1 MEKSLNKP
9 QPALQQKRTKMINKK
24 LIFESAPIIGLLGL
38 IAAYYWISG
47 GNISLYNIEIII
59 NQSVILTVVAIG
71 AVFIF
76 SLGSFDISLGASMAV
91 SGMVGVMAYNQ
102 TNSFL
107 IMLTVCLIT
116 GAIIGLINSLLSAL
130 FNLPAFV
137 STIAMLSILTSLV
150 DLILDGNTNIK
161 LMGSTTEIDNIFIKL
176 LISILFFSVAYY
188 LFSKTAVGRKNKFL
202 GSNPIAASQT
212 GISIIKQT
220 IYSFCFSGV
229 GVGLAAF
236 LTILRAP
243 TLSKATGSSIG
254 MDVLIAIV
262 FGGMS
267 VSGGARS
274 KVGAS
279 VIGALSI
286 TVLNQVLLVLGASF
300 GMTQLVKGMMFLT
313 VVFVATLNY
322 RTKLLPR

>member
-1 MEKSLNKP
+1 MEKTIDKDVPTQKRKKLLNK
-9 QPALQQKRTKMINKK
+9 KI
-24 LIFESAPIIGLLGL
+24 IFESAPIIGLICLVS
-38 IAAYYWISG
+38 AYIGVSN
-47 GNISLYNIEIII
+47 GNVSLYNLEIII

-91 SGMVGVMAYNQ
+91 SGMIGVMVYNL
-102 TNSFL
+102 TESFA
-107 IMLTVCLIT
+107 IMLLACVAAGVLVGTV
-116 GAIIGLINSLLSAL
+116 NSLLSAI

-137 STIAMLSILTSLV
+137 STIAMLSILSSLV
-150 DLILDGNTNIK
+150 DLILDGNNNIK
-161 LMGSTTEIDNIFIKL
+161 LIGSTAAIDNLLVKLFIL
-176 LISILFFSVAYY
+176 VVFFAIAFY
-188 LFSKTAVGRKNKFL
+188 LFNKTAIGRKNKFL
-202 GSNPIAASQT
+202 GSNQIAASQT
-212 GISIIKQT
+212 GVSIVKQT
-220 IYSFCFSGV
+220 IYSFCFSGL

-243 TLSKATGSSIG
+243 TLSKSTGGSIG

-267 VSGGARS
+267 VSGGSRS
-274 KVGAS
+274 KIGAS
-279 VIGALSI
+279 IIGALSI

-300 GMTQLVKGMMFLT
+300 GMTQLIKGVIFLA

>member
-1 MEKSLNKP
+1 MEKEEFRE
-9 QPALQQKRTKMINKK
+9 KRKQLFNKK
-24 LIFESAPIIGLLGL
+24 LIFESAPFIGLLGL
-38 IAAYYWISG
+38 LLAYVWISG
-47 GNISLYNIEIII
+47 GNITLYNLEIII

-91 SGMVGVMAYNQ
+91 SGMLGVLAYNR
-102 TNSFL
+102 TESFVVML
-107 IMLTVCLIT
+107 IVCLVAGVIV
-116 GAIIGLINSLLSAL
+116 GLVNSLLSAI

-137 STIAMLSILTSLV
+137 STIAMLSILTALV

-161 LMGSTTEIDNIFIKL
+161 LAGSTTELDNLFVKL
-176 LISILFFSVAYY
+176 LILIIFFAAAVY
-188 LFSKTAVGRKNKFL
+188 LFNKTAVGRKNKFL
-202 GSNPIAASQT
+202 GSNQVAASQT
-212 GISIIKQT
+212 GISIVKQT
-220 IYSFCFSGV
+220 LYSFCFSGL

-243 TLSKATGSSIG
+243 TLSKSTGGSIG

-279 VIGALSI
+279 LVGALSI
-286 TVLNQVLLVLGASF
+286 TVLNQVLLLLGASF
-300 GMTQLVKGMMFLT
+300 GMTQLIKGIMFLA
-313 VVFVATLNY
+313 VVFIATLNY

>member
-1 MEKSLNKP
+1 
-9 QPALQQKRTKMINKK
+9 
-24 LIFESAPIIGLLGL
+24 
-38 IAAYYWISG
+38 
-47 GNISLYNIEIII
+47 
-59 NQSVILTVVAIG
+59 
-71 AVFIF
+71 
-76 SLGSFDISLGASMAV
+76 
-91 SGMVGVMAYNQ
+91 MV
-102 TNSFL
+102 
-107 IMLTVCLIT
+107 
-116 GAIIGLINSLLSAL
+116 NSLLSAI

-150 DLILDGNTNIK
+150 DIILDGNTNIS
-161 LMGSTTEIDNIFIKL
+161 LAGSTMAIDNLVVKL
-176 LISILFFSVAYY
+176 VILIGFFAIAFY
-188 LFSKTAVGRKNKFL
+188 LFNKTAVGRKNKFL
-202 GSNPIAASQT
+202 GSNPVAGSQT
-212 GISIIKQT
+212 GISIVKQT

-243 TLSKATGSSIG
+243 TLSKSTGGSIG

-274 KVGAS
+274 KIGAS
-279 VIGALSI
+279 IVGGLSI

-300 GMTQLVKGMMFLT
+300 GMTQLIKGVMFLA
-313 VVFVATLNY
+313 VVFVASLNY

>member
-1 MEKSLNKP
+1 MESQLVKKMP
-9 QPALQQKRTKMINKK
+9 TKKKFNKK
-24 LIFESAPIIGLLGL
+24 IIFDSAPIIGLLGL
-38 IAAYYWISG
+38 IALYVWISG
-47 GNISLYNIEIII
+47 GNISLYNVEIII

-76 SLGSFDISLGASMAV
+76 SLGSFDISLGASLAV
-91 SGMVGVMAYNQ
+91 SSMVGVLSYNK
-102 TNSFL
+102 TESFL
-107 IMLTVCLIT
+107 IMMLACVACGTIV
-116 GAIIGLINSLLSAL
+116 GGINSLLSAV

-150 DLILDGNTNIK
+150 DLILDGNTNLKLNGQTGELDNLVIK
-161 LMGSTTEIDNIFIKL
+161 VII
-176 LISILFFSVAYY
+176 LIVFFSVAYY
-188 LFSKTAVGRKNKFL
+188 LFNKTAVGRKNKFF
-202 GSNPIAASQT
+202 GSNSLAASQT
-212 GISIIKQT
+212 GISIVKQT
-220 IYSFCFSGV
+220 LYSFCFAGI

-243 TLSKATGSSIG
+243 TLSKATGGSIG

-274 KVGAS
+274 KVGAAL
-279 VIGALSI
+279 VGALSI

-300 GMTQLVKGMMFLT
+300 GMTQLVKGLMFLA

>member
-1 MEKSLNKP
+1 MEEPIYKNVEINERKKRLN
-9 QPALQQKRTKMINKK
+9 RK
-24 LIFESAPIIGLLGL
+24 LIFESAPFIGLIGL
-38 IAAYYWISG
+38 ILAYVAVSG
-47 GNISLYNIEIII
+47 GNISFYNLEIII

-91 SGMVGVMAYNQ
+91 SGMIGVIVFNKTESFAIMLIACLVVGVLVGM
-102 TNSFL
+102 
-107 IMLTVCLIT
+107 V
-116 GAIIGLINSLLSAL
+116 NSLLSAI

-150 DLILDGNTNIK
+150 DLILDGNTNIS
-161 LMGSTTEIDNIFIKL
+161 LAGSTFEIDNLVMKL
-176 LISILFFSVAYY
+176 GILIVFFSVAFY
-188 LFSKTAVGRKNKFL
+188 LFNKTAVGRKNKFL
-202 GSNPIAASQT
+202 GSNPVAGQQT
-212 GISIIKQT
+212 GISIVKQT
-220 IYSFCFSGV
+220 IYSFCFSGI

-243 TLSKATGSSIG
+243 TLSKSTGGSIG

-262 FGGMS
+262 FGGMA

-274 KVGAS
+274 KISAAVVG
-279 VIGALSI
+279 GLSI
-286 TVLNQVLLVLGASF
+286 TILNQVLLLLGASF
-300 GMTQLVKGMMFLT
+300 GMTQLVKGVMFLI
-313 VVFVATLNY
+313 VVFVVSLNY

>member
-1 MEKSLNKP
+1 MEKTIDKDVPTQKRKKLLNK
-9 QPALQQKRTKMINKK
+9 KI
-24 LIFESAPIIGLLGL
+24 IFESAPIIGLICLVS
-38 IAAYYWISG
+38 AYIGVSN
-47 GNISLYNIEIII
+47 GNVSLYNLEIII

-91 SGMVGVMAYNQ
+91 SGMIGVMVYNL
-102 TNSFL
+102 TESFA
-107 IMLTVCLIT
+107 IMLLACVAAGVLVGTV
-116 GAIIGLINSLLSAL
+116 NSLLSAI

-137 STIAMLSILTSLV
+137 STIAMLSILSSLV
-150 DLILDGNTNIK
+150 DLILDGNNNIK
-161 LMGSTTEIDNIFIKL
+161 LIGSTAAIDNLLVKLFIL
-176 LISILFFSVAYY
+176 VVFFAIAFY
-188 LFSKTAVGRKNKFL
+188 LFNKTAIGRKNKFL

-212 GISIIKQT
+212 GVSIVKQT
-220 IYSFCFSGV
+220 IYSFCFSGL

-243 TLSKATGSSIG
+243 TLSKSTGGSIG

-267 VSGGARS
+267 VSGGSRS
-274 KVGAS
+274 KIGAS
-279 VIGALSI
+279 IIGALSI

-300 GMTQLVKGMMFLT
+300 GMTQLIKGVIFLA

>member
-1 MEKSLNKP
+1 MEKTIDKDVPTQKRKKLLNK
-9 QPALQQKRTKMINKK
+9 KI
-24 LIFESAPIIGLLGL
+24 IFESAPIIGLICLVS
-38 IAAYYWISG
+38 AYIGVSN
-47 GNISLYNIEIII
+47 GNVSLYNLEIII

-91 SGMVGVMAYNQ
+91 SGMIGVMVYNL
-102 TNSFL
+102 TESFA
-107 IMLTVCLIT
+107 IMLLACVAAGVLVGTV
-116 GAIIGLINSLLSAL
+116 NSLLSAI

-137 STIAMLSILTSLV
+137 STIAMLSILSSLV
-150 DLILDGNTNIK
+150 DLILDGNNNIK
-161 LMGSTTEIDNIFIKL
+161 LIGSTAAIDNLLVKLFIL
-176 LISILFFSVAYY
+176 VVFFAIAFY
-188 LFSKTAVGRKNKFL
+188 LFNKTAIGRKNKFL

-212 GISIIKQT
+212 GISIVKQT
-220 IYSFCFSGV
+220 IYSFCFSGL

-243 TLSKATGSSIG
+243 TLSKSTGGSIG

-267 VSGGARS
+267 VSGGSRS
-274 KVGAS
+274 KIGAS
-279 VIGALSI
+279 IIGALSI

-300 GMTQLVKGMMFLT
+300 GMTQLIKGVIFLA

>member
-1 MEKSLNKP
+1 MEKTIDKDVPTQKRKKLLNK
-9 QPALQQKRTKMINKK
+9 KI
-24 LIFESAPIIGLLGL
+24 IFESAPIIGLICLV
-38 IAAYYWISG
+38 AAYIGVSN
-47 GNISLYNIEIII
+47 GNVSLYNLEIII

-91 SGMVGVMAYNQ
+91 SGMIGVMVYNL
-102 TNSFL
+102 TESFA
-107 IMLTVCLIT
+107 IMLLACVAAGVLVGTV
-116 GAIIGLINSLLSAL
+116 NSLLSAI

-137 STIAMLSILTSLV
+137 STIAMLSILSSLV
-150 DLILDGNTNIK
+150 DLILDGNNNIK
-161 LMGSTTEIDNIFIKL
+161 LIGSTAAIDNLLVKLFIL
-176 LISILFFSVAYY
+176 VVFFAIAFY
-188 LFSKTAVGRKNKFL
+188 LFNKTAIGRKNKFL

-212 GISIIKQT
+212 GISIVKQT
-220 IYSFCFSGV
+220 IYSFCFSGL

-243 TLSKATGSSIG
+243 TLSKSTGGSIG

-267 VSGGARS
+267 VSGGSRS
-274 KVGAS
+274 KIGAS
-279 VIGALSI
+279 IIGALSI

-300 GMTQLVKGMMFLT
+300 GMTQLIKGVIFLA

>member
-1 MEKSLNKP
+1 MEKPVYKDVEIKKSK
-9 QPALQQKRTKMINKK
+9 KRIDRKT
-24 LIFESAPIIGLLGL
+24 IFESAPFIGLIGL
-38 IAAYYWISG
+38 ILAYIAVSG
-47 GNISLYNIEIII
+47 GNISFYNLEIII

-91 SGMVGVMAYNQ
+91 SGMIGVMVFNK
-102 TNSFL
+102 TESFA
-107 IMLTVCLIT
+107 IMLLACLAT
-116 GAIIGLINSLLSAL
+116 GILVGMVNSLLSAI

-150 DLILDGNTNIK
+150 DLILDGNTNIS
-161 LMGSTTEIDNIFIKL
+161 LAGSTMEIDNLVVKL
-176 LISILFFSVAYY
+176 VILIGFFSVAFY
-188 LFSKTAVGRKNKFL
+188 LFNKTSIGRKNKFL
-202 GSNPIAASQT
+202 GSNPVAGSQT
-212 GISIIKQT
+212 GISVIRQT
-220 IYSFCFSGV
+220 IYSFCFSGI

-243 TLSKATGSSIG
+243 TLSKSTGGSIG

-274 KVGAS
+274 KIGAS
-279 VIGALSI
+279 IIGGLSI

-300 GMTQLVKGMMFLT
+300 GMTQLIKGVMFL
-313 VVFVATLNY
+313 VVVYIASLNY

>member
-1 MEKSLNKP
+1 MDKEIFQEKRKKLLNK
-9 QPALQQKRTKMINKK
+9 KFIY
-24 LIFESAPIIGLLGL
+24 ESAPFIGLIGL
-38 IAAYYWISG
+38 VLAYIWISG
-47 GNISLYNIEIII
+47 GNVSLYNLEIII

-91 SGMVGVMAYNQ
+91 SGMIGVMAYNK
-102 TNSFL
+102 TESFL
-107 IMLTVCLIT
+107 VMIFVCIVVGALVGTV
-116 GAIIGLINSLLSAL
+116 NSLLSAI

-137 STIAMLSILTSLV
+137 STIAMLSILTSIV

-161 LMGSTTEIDNIFIKL
+161 LLGSTNELDNLFVKVLILIIF
-176 LISILFFSVAYY
+176 FTAAFY
-188 LFSKTAVGRKNKFL
+188 LFNKTPVGRKNKFL

-212 GISIIKQT
+212 GISIIRQT
-220 IYSFCFSGV
+220 IYSFCFSGL

-243 TLSKATGSSIG
+243 TLSKSTGGSIG

-279 VIGALSI
+279 IVGALSI

-300 GMTQLVKGMMFLT
+300 GMTQLIKGMMFLT
-313 VVFVATLNY
+313 VVFIATLNY

>member
-1 MEKSLNKP
+1 MEKTIDKDVPTQKRKKLLNK
-9 QPALQQKRTKMINKK
+9 KI
-24 LIFESAPIIGLLGL
+24 IFESAPIIGLICLV
-38 IAAYYWISG
+38 AAYIGVSN
-47 GNISLYNIEIII
+47 GNVSLYNLEIII

-91 SGMVGVMAYNQ
+91 SGMIGVMVYNL
-102 TNSFL
+102 TESFA
-107 IMLTVCLIT
+107 IMLLACVAAGVLVGTV
-116 GAIIGLINSLLSAL
+116 NSLLSAI

-137 STIAMLSILTSLV
+137 STIAMLSILSSLV
-150 DLILDGNTNIK
+150 DLILDGNNNIK
-161 LMGSTTEIDNIFIKL
+161 LIGSTAAIDNLLVKLFIL
-176 LISILFFSVAYY
+176 VVFFAIAFY
-188 LFSKTAVGRKNKFL
+188 LFNKTAIGRKNKFL

-212 GISIIKQT
+212 GVSIVKQT
-220 IYSFCFSGV
+220 IYSFCFSGL

-243 TLSKATGSSIG
+243 TLSKSTGGSIG

-267 VSGGARS
+267 VSGGSRS
-274 KVGAS
+274 KIGAS
-279 VIGALSI
+279 IIGALSI

-300 GMTQLVKGMMFLT
+300 GMTQLIKGVIFLA